1 MGQENKTIEAR
12 IDESLEKIRPF
23 LQREGGDIKLDHY
36 DKDTGIC
43 YVDMVGACAG
53 CVLAASDVSDSI
65 EVMLM
70 DEVPEI
76 KKVELIAP
84 TITAEESFDDLL
96 RRLQAEQQATLEL
109 EKINKEKAQH
119 SEDDE
124 SSK

>member
-1 MGQENKTIEAR
+1 MEQTKSIEIR

-23 LQREGGDIKLDHY
+23 LRREGGDIKLDHY
-36 DKDTGIC
+36 DKETGIC

-70 DEVPEI
+70 DEIPEI

-84 TITAEESFDDLL
+84 SVDQSFDDLIK
-96 RRLQAEQQATLEL
+96 RLQEEQQASQEFEAL
-109 EKINKEKAQH
+109 NKNKQN
-119 SEDDE
+119 SGTDE
-124 SSK
+124 SIK